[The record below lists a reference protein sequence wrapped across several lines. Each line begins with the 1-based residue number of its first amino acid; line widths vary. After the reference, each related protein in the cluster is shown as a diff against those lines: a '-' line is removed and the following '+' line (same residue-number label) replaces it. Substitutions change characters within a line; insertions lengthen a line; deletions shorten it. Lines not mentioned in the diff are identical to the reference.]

1 MEQKTPD
8 QAYEN
13 MATEEKERAVDLS
26 ESEEGD
32 GAKAKSLAEKLEEVA
47 DLTDM
52 QSAVKQLFPGELG
65 GKIYNALMIARI
77 APDVFIPMLRLIV
90 VDIIMQSD
98 PNKPISVVE
107 VMTVIYTLAS
117 IGLDGKGRID
127 QIELA
132 GASKDVEDLEKLSKG
147 LFG

>member
-1 MEQKTPD
+1 MYPKTPD
-8 QAYEN
+8 QTYSSLAK
-13 MATEEKERAVDLS
+13 EEKEREVELAKGEGEDGDKSRSLS
-26 ESEEGD
+26 E
-32 GAKAKSLAEKLEEVA
+32 KLDEIG

-90 VDIIMQSD
+90 VEIIMQSA

-132 GASKDVEDLEKLSKG
+132 GASKDTEELEALGKG